1 MTAMNAATATT
12 PAEAEPSVKPKVITV
27 HGVCPGQ
34 WQETAR
40 RVLTPHF
47 DYFAVEYRQYNCMR
61 GGALKAVA
69 HPLILVAGLA
79 VAVWVPFSNA
89 ATWWGAA
96 AFGLVLA
103 AAIVAHL
110 QRRSC
115 AHRLK
120 VVISEESAN
129 SYSTHVIA
137 HSFGT
142 YIVGRTMMAYDT
154 QFERVLLVGCVLPC
168 RFAWRT
174 VLNRRPPPDPQFARY
189 VPGPDIRN
197 EVGMSDMVARLAG
210 ATGWLSREL
219 GRAGERGFISSD
231 GLVHTTTGPWD
242 AHRSPTAL
250 IHNVPL
256 EKYGHSEWALGSRHM
271 LDLWLPYLWGF
282 PPQSFMNWRIV
293 CSKATAQLNAKNIE
307 GYTDAIALL
316 LRMEWPWTSRP
327 DGTVR
332 TLDRCLRDKIGGDA
346 DHQAAIVGKVM
357 SLLVHGVQI
366 AQHAAVSPDAEANDE
381 RDSAAAARARL
392 ADEKLRVRLNP
403 QLAIDYSIADVLTS
417 AS

>member
-1 MTAMNAATATT
+1 MCAAPAT
-12 PAEAEPSVKPKVITV
+12 PAEPEPSVKPKVITI
-27 HGVCPGQ
+27 HGVCPSP

-47 DYFAVEYRQYNCMR
+47 DYFAAQYRQYDCVR

-69 HPLILVAGLA
+69 HPLVLLA
-79 VAVWVPFSNA
+79 ALAAAAWAPFSNA
-89 ATWWGAA
+89 SMWWGAA
-96 AFGLVLA
+96 AIGLVLA

-110 QRRSC
+110 QRHAC

-120 VVISEESAN
+120 TVIGEESAN

-142 YIVGRTMMAYDT
+142 YIVGRAMMAYDT
-154 QFERVLLVGCVLPC
+154 QFERVLLVGCVLPR
-168 RFAWRT
+168 RFAWQT
-174 VLNRRPPPDPQFARY
+174 VLGRRPRPDPQVARY

-242 AHRSPTAL
+242 SNRSPTAP

-256 EKYGHSEWALGSRHM
+256 EKYGHGDWALGPRHM

-282 PPQSFMNWRIV
+282 PPQPFLDWRIV
-293 CSKATAQLNAKNIE
+293 CSKATAHLNAKNIE
-307 GYTDAIALL
+307 GYTDAVALL

-327 DGTVR
+327 DGAVR
-332 TLDRCLRDKIGGDA
+332 SLDRCLRDKIGGDP
-346 DHQAAIVGKVM
+346 DHQADVIRRVM

-366 AQHAAVSPDAEANDE
+366 AQRAAVTPADAKADDE
-381 RDSAAAARARL
+381 RDSAAAASARL

>member
-1 MTAMNAATATT
+1 MTAMSAATAT
-12 PAEAEPSVKPKVITV
+12 PSEPDPSVKPKVITI
-27 HGVCPGQ
+27 HGVCPGP

-47 DYFAVEYRQYNCMR
+47 DYFAVEYSQYDCMR

-69 HPLILVAGLA
+69 HPLILVAALA
-79 VAVWVPFSNA
+79 AAAWAPFSSDA
-89 ATWWGAA
+89 ISWGAA
-96 AFGLVLA
+96 AIGLVLV

-110 QRRSC
+110 QRRAC
-115 AHRLK
+115 ARRIK
-120 VVISEESAN
+120 AVIGEQSAN

-174 VLNRRPPPDPQFARY
+174 VLSRRPPADPPFARY
-189 VPGPDIRN
+189 LPCPDIRN
-197 EVGMSDMVARLAG
+197 EVGMSDMVARLSG

-219 GRAGERGFISSD
+219 GRAGQRGFISSD
-231 GLVHTTTGPWD
+231 GLAHTTTGPWD
-242 AHRSPTAL
+242 ANRSATAL
-250 IHNVPL
+250 VHNVPL
-256 EKYGHSEWALGSRHM
+256 EKYGHSEWALGPRHM

-282 PPQSFMNWRIV
+282 PPQPFMAWRIV
-293 CSKATAQLNAKNIE
+293 CSKATAQLNAKNVE

-316 LRMEWPWTSRP
+316 LRIEWPWTSRP

-346 DHQAAIVGKVM
+346 DYQVDVIRKVM

-366 AQHAAVSPDAEANDE
+366 AQHGAVSPADAKADDVS
-381 RDSAAAARARL
+381 DSAAATKARL
-392 ADEKLRVRLNP
+392 ANEKLRVRLNP

-417 AS
+417 P